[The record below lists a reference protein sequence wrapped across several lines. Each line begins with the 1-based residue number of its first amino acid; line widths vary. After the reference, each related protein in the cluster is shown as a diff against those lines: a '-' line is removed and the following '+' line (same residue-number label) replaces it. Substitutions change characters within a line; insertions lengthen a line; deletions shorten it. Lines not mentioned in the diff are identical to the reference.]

1 MSRIH
6 PRCSSNHRL
15 GLAVLTGAAVTMT
28 SLAGNANAAAGSVW
42 DRVAA
47 CESSGNW
54 HIKSAPPP
62 LRAPTQG
69 YFGGLQFWQPTWVD
83 FGGRKYA
90 PRADI
95 ATRHQQIEVARR
107 VLAVQGPRAWP
118 VCSKRAKLTKA
129 NGGATRSA
137 LPRIGPFV
145 RTLPKPVPRPAP
157 QPKPTPRPAPAHAKY
172 QVQSGDTLSGIA
184 ARHGVHGGW
193 RALWDLNRSHV
204 PNPNVIFIGQV
215 LRLS

>member
-6 PRCSSNHRL
+6 PSCSSNHRL
-15 GLAVLTGAAVTMT
+15 GLAVLAGAAVTMT
-28 SLAGNANAAAGSVW
+28 SLAGNANAATGSVW

-54 HIKSAPPP
+54 HIS
-62 LRAPTQG
+62 TGNG

-95 ATRHQQIEVARR
+95 ATRQQQIEVARR

-129 NGGATRSA
+129 SGGATHSG
-137 LPRIGPFV
+137 LPQIGPFV
-145 RTLPKPVPRPAP
+145 RTLPKPVPRSAP
-157 QPKPTPRPAPAHAKY
+157 QPKPTPRPAPVRAKY

-184 ARHGVHGGW
+184 ARHGVPGGW
-193 RALWDLNRSHV
+193 QALWELNRSQV